1 MFGGDD
7 GIGLGRWGVWQC
19 GNGLQGN
26 RRWKGDLAGEF
37 AHNLRWRDD
46 GAFLGRQGGEGL
58 RELSVAVVLPGIG
71 GRKELLCGG
80 QFSLQQRT
88 IAAVCA
94 PGDEHKYRADKDGG
108 ELRALKCKS
117 QMTGRER

>member
-7 GIGLGRWGVWQC
+7 GIGLRRWGVWQC

-94 PGDEHKYRADKDGG
+94 PGDEHNYGEAKDED
-108 ELRALKCKS
+108 ELREAKGDS
-117 QMTGRER
+117 QGHG